1 MQATSGKEPAQITPH
16 PICEMR
22 IPVSDAHQSPYSSK
36 SCWSQLLPSLLV
48 QAVHSSVAVMPGC
61 LDSEWLRTN
70 PRSHHQTSSSWVTD
84 SQGHSK
90 ICHCV
95 PSLYLKDHSGLCAS
109 SELEVNGPSTK
120 LNFAVNFNVEET
132 QIVLGDSQEKELG
145 CLFVLLS
152 AIRIPQQC
160 PTVLLLYE
168 LLELLQDSFNE
179 YSKFGPIGGRG
190 QLNWV
195 LFSKC
200 TRRSVPLNNAAPV
213 LLKII
218 PLNIRSSRLFACPSS
233 ERDRGAFGQIQ
244 QSAPS

>member
-1 MQATSGKEPAQITPH
+1 M
-16 PICEMR
+16 
-22 IPVSDAHQSPYSSK
+22 
-36 SCWSQLLPSLLV
+36 
-48 QAVHSSVAVMPGC
+48 
-61 LDSEWLRTN
+61 
-70 PRSHHQTSSSWVTD
+70 
-84 SQGHSK
+84 
-90 ICHCV
+90 
-95 PSLYLKDHSGLCAS
+95 CAS

-233 ERDRGAFGQIQ
+233 NAIGVPSGKFNNLLLLNSFSYSQVHLCAQIIIDIGFEPVLSVQSRKVVEESFGN
-244 QSAPS
+244 